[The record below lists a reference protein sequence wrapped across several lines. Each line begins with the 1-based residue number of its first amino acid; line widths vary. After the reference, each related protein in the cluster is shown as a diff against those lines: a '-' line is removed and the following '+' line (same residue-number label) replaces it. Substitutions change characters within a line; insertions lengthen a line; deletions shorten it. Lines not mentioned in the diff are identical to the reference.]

1 MTTIPGAAQTPDLL
15 ALCADVPAVFEVV
28 YDPWPTPLARAVLED
43 GRLLVA
49 GLDLLAH
56 QAVGQV
62 QRMTGQTVS
71 VDLLRQ
77 AGTDELTRRAVQINA
92 GTATDRLA
100 FAHGLA
106 RSRTGAGRRGVPGR
120 LRGPRL
126 VRPDADRPHPRAGA
140 RAGHHPRRR
149 ERPGA
154 AARARAAA
162 AVRAFAAGG
171 RREKVLYAEIAAAPH
186 LGWWTAAWAG
196 LFGAAFG
203 ASLGWT
209 GALLYL
215 VPLVPI
221 GVALMIVDWRTT
233 LLPTRVIHPTYVLLA
248 VLIPLAALIDGDLD
262 SLYRAGWGW
271 LIIGAWFWVF
281 WWLFNAWGFGDVRLA
296 RVLGPALG
304 YLGWYELLM
313 GLALI
318 LLVGGLG
325 GLVLGI
331 MTRDLRR
338 RVPYGPFMLI
348 GSALSVVIG
357 PWLAQG
363 LGY

>member
-1 MTTIPGAAQTPDLL
+1 MDWLDPEQVQAGV
-15 ALCADVPAVFEVV
+15 LCLVAC
-28 YDPWPTPLARAVLED
+28 AVLGWFVPTLIARIPEPAPEPVTTPVD
-43 GRLLVA
+43 ESDPPVPSEPRQRRLF
-49 GLDLLAH
+49 
-56 QAVGQV
+56 
-62 QRMTGQTVS
+62 
-71 VDLLRQ
+71 
-77 AGTDELTRRAVQINA
+77 E
-92 GTATDRLA
+92 
-100 FAHGLA
+100 
-106 RSRTGAGRRGVPGR
+106 RS
-120 LRGPRL
+120 L
-126 VRPDADRPHPRAGA
+126 PDASG
-140 RAGHHPRRR
+140 
-149 ERPGA
+149 
-154 AARARAAA
+154 
-162 AVRAFAAGG
+162 
-171 RREKVLYAEIAAAPH
+171 EKVLYAEIAAAPH

-215 VPLVPI
+215 VPLVPV

-233 LLPTRVIHPTYVLLA
+233 LLPTRVIHPTYLLLA
-248 VLIPLAALIDGDLD
+248 VLIPAAALVDGDLD

-325 GLVLGI
+325 GLALGV
-331 MTRDLRR
+331 MTRDPRR
-338 RVPYGPFMLI
+338 RGAPRAGLLI
-348 GSALSVVIG
+348 RAPPSGAVGRRGGAGVR
-357 PWLAQG
+357 
-363 LGY
+363 